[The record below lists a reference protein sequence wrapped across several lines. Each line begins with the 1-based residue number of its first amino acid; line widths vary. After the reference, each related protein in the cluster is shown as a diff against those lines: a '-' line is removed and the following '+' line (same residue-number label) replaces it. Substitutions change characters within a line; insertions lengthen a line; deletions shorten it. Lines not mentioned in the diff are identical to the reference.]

1 MWRSTTLSGGRTRIG
16 KALELVHSKVLVSAR
31 SGIPKIMIVLNDGRQ
46 TKDPDAKDLKE
57 ASEPLRRAG
66 VRVLA
71 RQTAMSYV

>member
-1 MWRSTTLSGGRTRIG
+1 MWRSTTRSGGRTRIIG
-16 KALELVHSKVLVSAR
+16 KGLEQVHSKVSAR
-31 SGIPKIMIVLNDGRQ
+31 SGIPKIVIVLNDGRQ